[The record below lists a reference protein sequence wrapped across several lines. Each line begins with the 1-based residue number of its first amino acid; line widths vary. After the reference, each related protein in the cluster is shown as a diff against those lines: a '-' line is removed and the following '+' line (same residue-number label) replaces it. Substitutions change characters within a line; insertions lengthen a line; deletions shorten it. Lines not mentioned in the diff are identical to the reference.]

1 MAQCAIDHWG
11 KTAMKFY
18 NPLMY
23 AMHEWGN
30 QGIRA
35 YFGMMSLALSYQS
48 ALLQTASAYGLS
60 PSPLTAEAHKLIAAS
75 REISSR
81 LSKDYGKPDFGL
93 NKTDIAGRE
102 VIVHEETALA
112 KPFAKLLHFKRDIDR
127 KDPKV
132 LIVAPMSGHHATLLR
147 DTVKHLLPAH
157 DVYITDW
164 LDAKLVPADAGDFGL
179 DDYISYVKDFIAHI
193 GRDVHVIAV
202 CQPTVPTLAAAA
214 RLAAEKSKVQP
225 ASLTLMGGPVDVR
238 AAETEVTEFAH
249 KHSITWFSRNMIGRV
264 PRQYPGAGRFVY
276 PGFLQLASFV
286 SMNPEK
292 HAQSHNDLFKH
303 TYEGRQD
310 QADKIRSFYDEY
322 FAVCDLPGK
331 FYLDTIEKV
340 FIRQD
345 LPDGNMTHFDQKVDL
360 KDIRETAIFTVEGE
374 NDDISAPG
382 QTSAVHARL
391 TNLQDSMKFH
401 LLQED
406 VGHYGIFSGSKWRE
420 SIGPNVTGF
429 IRAVGKQR
437 GLSYDALPANAKSVT
452 PGKWA
457 GASAQPKKARKN
469 TA

>member
-1 MAQCAIDHWG
+1 
-11 KTAMKFY
+11 MKVY

-23 AMHEWGN
+23 AMHEWQN
-30 QGIRA
+30 QGLRA

-75 REISSR
+75 REITAR
-81 LSKDYGKPDFGL
+81 LSKDYSKPDFAL
-93 NKTDIAGRE
+93 IKTEIGKE
-102 VIVHEETALA
+102 QVIVREETALE
-112 KPFAKLLHFKRDIDR
+112 KPFARLLHFKRLINR
-127 KDPKV
+127 NDPKV

-147 DTVKHLLPAH
+147 DTVKQLLPAH
-157 DVYITDW
+157 EVYITDW
-164 LDAKLVPADAGDFGL
+164 IDAKLVPAEAGDFGL
-179 DDYISYVKDFIAHI
+179 DDYISYVKEFIAHI
-193 GRDVHVIAV
+193 GSDVHVIAV

-238 AAETEVTEFAH
+238 AAETDVTEFAH
-249 KHSITWFSRNMIGRV
+249 KHSINWFSRHMIGRV

-276 PGFLQLASFV
+276 PGFIQLASFV

-292 HAQSHNDLFKH
+292 HAQSHHDLFKH
-303 TYEGRQD
+303 AYDGSHDKAE
-310 QADKIRSFYDEY
+310 KIRDFYDEY

-331 FYLDTIEKV
+331 FYLDTVEKV

-360 KDIRETAIFTVEGE
+360 ADIRETAILTVEGE

-382 QTSAVHARL
+382 QTSTVHGRL
-391 TNLQDSMKFH
+391 TNLKADLKYH
-401 LLQED
+401 LLQEN

-420 SIGPNVTGF
+420 SIAPNVVGF
-429 IRAVGKQR
+429 IREIGKKR
-437 GLSYDALPANAKSVT
+437 GLKYDALPENAKSIT
-452 PGKWA
+452 PQLWKPSPA
-457 GASAQPKKARKN
+457 AAKKPGAQSN
-469 TA
+469 

>member
-1 MAQCAIDHWG
+1 
-11 KTAMKFY
+11 MKVY

-23 AMHEWGN
+23 AMHEWQN

-35 YFGMMSLALSYQS
+35 YFGMISLALSYQS

-75 REISSR
+75 REMTSR
-81 LSKDYGKPDFGL
+81 FSKSYDKPDFGL
-93 NKTDIAGRE
+93 HDTQIAGKA
-102 VIVHEETALA
+102 VAVTEETALA
-112 KPFAKLLHFKRDIDR
+112 KPFAKLLHFKRDIKR
-127 KDPKV
+127 ADPKV

-147 DTVKHLLPAH
+147 DTVKQLLPAH
-157 DVYITDW
+157 EVYITDW
-164 LDAKLVPADAGDFGL
+164 IDAKLVPLSEGEFGL
-179 DDYISYVKDFIAHI
+179 DDYISYVKDFVAHI
-193 GRDVHVIAV
+193 GADVHLIAV
-202 CQPTVPTLAAAA
+202 CQPTVPTLAAVA
-214 RLAAEKSKVQP
+214 RLAAEKSKAQP

-238 AAETEVTEFAH
+238 AAETDVTQFAH
-249 KHSITWFSRNMIGRV
+249 KHSIDWFSRHMVGRV

-303 TYEGRQD
+303 AYDGHHD
-310 QADKIRSFYDEY
+310 KADKIRTFYDEY

-331 FYLDTIEKV
+331 FYLDTVERV

-345 LPDGNMTHFDQKVDL
+345 LPDGNMTHRDKKVDL
-360 KDIRETAIFTVEGE
+360 AEIRETAILSVEGE

-382 QTSAVHARL
+382 QTSAVHQHLR
-391 TNLQDSMKFH
+391 NLKPGMKFH

-420 SIGPNVTGF
+420 SIAPNVMGF
-429 IRAVGKQR
+429 IRQVGQMR
-437 GLSYDALPANAKSVT
+437 GLKYDALPAGVDIVT
-452 PGKWA
+452 PQNWKTAAGK
-457 GASAQPKKARKN
+457 GKKPAVQ
-469 TA
+469 